1 MDPRSKAR
9 YEGLFNRCVEAQER
23 GAVAKPAWVKRDERD
38 ELDALVVRGIWER
51 SRLEKGV
58 LRAVWT
64 SCDTERRGA
73 LRRDEF
79 VKGLWLIDEELRK
92 RRKLV

>member
-1 MDPRSKAR
+1 MIR
-9 YEGLFNRCVEAQER
+9 
-23 GAVAKPAWVKRDERD
+23 
-38 ELDALVVRGIWER
+38 
-51 SRLEKGV
+51 
-58 LRAVWT
+58 T